1 MRTYDKVGHQA
12 FGEHAFGAAA
22 ALRAFPSNSI
32 IAPALGSP
40 DQSAEMTLVS
50 IAVLTSSFGP

>member
-1 MRTYDKVGHQA
+1 MCTYDKVGYEA
-12 FGEHAFGAAA
+12 FGEHAFGAA

-32 IAPALGSP
+32 IAQALGSP

-50 IAVLTSSFGP
+50 IAVLTSSFVP